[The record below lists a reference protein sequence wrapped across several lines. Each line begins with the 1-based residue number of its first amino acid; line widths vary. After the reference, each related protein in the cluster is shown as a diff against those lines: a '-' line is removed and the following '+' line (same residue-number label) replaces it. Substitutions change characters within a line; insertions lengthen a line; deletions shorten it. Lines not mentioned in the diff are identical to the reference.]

1 MKKRS
6 GTRRSVLQPI
16 VLLGAFTSFLGWA
29 TYSTWTTREL
39 TLGTILF
46 GSLLSAGALWNAYL
60 FGAVLVSQLRRKK
73 PINPAPETTC
83 GGEP

>member
-1 MKKRS
+1 M
-6 GTRRSVLQPI
+6 
-16 VLLGAFTSFLGWA
+16 
-29 TYSTWTTREL
+29 
-39 TLGTILF
+39 GTILF
-46 GSLLSAGALWNAYL
+46 GSLLSAGALWNAFL

>member
-1 MKKRS
+1 MKHRS
-6 GTRRSVLQPI
+6 GMPRTMRQPI

-29 TYSTWTTREL
+29 TYSIWTTQEL

-46 GSLLSAGALWNAYL
+46 GSLLSAGALWNAFL

-73 PINPAPETTC
+73 PINPAPETTR